1 MLHYF
6 FQLANLVLI
15 SLFILNHSI
24 FWIAGSQWAATV
36 RINERAQFWG
46 TKYIF
51 RWSGYHHL
59 GLRCSQTSVITIRI
73 QRIVSEIIILNRFFC
88 SSRWVIYRGCDHQVW
103 KRGSLPLKI
112 FVINIIKNY
121 LWFLTLRIFKSF
133 QLLLIMLII
142 ELEVRRAIPFLLC
155 VSTASKRRSI
165 WWFYWL
171 EGFILKRT

>member
-1 MLHYF
+1 MTRLTYDWFIFIRFYQRRSSWLGGFHWWIRYVKSRNYLQVVILLRFKSLASLYKFSICQFVFLNPQSFVFSKFCFLVLHNF

-15 SLFILNHSI
+15 SLFILNHCI
-24 FWIAGSQWAATV
+24 FWIARSQWAATV

-88 SSRWVIYRGCDHQVW
+88 SSRWMIYRRCDHQVW
-103 KRGSLPLKI
+103 
-112 FVINIIKNY
+112 
-121 LWFLTLRIFKSF
+121 
-133 QLLLIMLII
+133 
-142 ELEVRRAIPFLLC
+142 
-155 VSTASKRRSI
+155 
-165 WWFYWL
+165 
-171 EGFILKRT
+171 